1 MMDEDVLSNEQTEKI
16 LQFQELTGIDD
27 INVCRD
33 ILIRHHWNL
42 EIAFQERERM
52 NEGVPSLFASAQDS
66 RAPAVLNDRFLQHI
80 FVSNRN
86 FNNGNASGS
95 GGIFGLF
102 SYVVNSLIN
111 WCYSTLSSFIQ
122 TLLSAFTDRER
133 SERLHKHAMNK
144 LKNIFFYFSCHRST
158 WRRTEVHTRL
168 QRQVPEP
175 SSVLSGHLR
184 SSFKRR

>member
-1 MMDEDVLSNEQTEKI
+1 MLSNEQTEKI

-52 NEGVPSLFASAQDS
+52 NEGVPSLFASAQDT

-86 FNNGNASGS
+86 FNNGNAAGS

-102 SYVVNSLIN
+102 SYVVNSLIH
-111 WCYSTLSSFIQ
+111 WCYSTLSSFVQ
-122 TLLSAFTDRER
+122 TLLSVFTERDR
-133 SERLHKHAMNK
+133 SMWLHKRLMNESEM
-144 LKNIFFYFSCHRST
+144 IFFYFSRHRPT
-158 WRRTEVHTRL
+158 WRCTEVHTRI
-168 QRQVPEP
+168 QRQVSVT
-175 SSVLSGHLR
+175 SSVLSRHIR
-184 SSFKRR
+184 SSFERR

>member
-1 MMDEDVLSNEQTEKI
+1 MISLKFHKRKKGETGPQLSYLDNRMDEDVLTNEQTEKI
-16 LQFQELTGIDD
+16 LQFQELTGIED

-86 FNNGNASGS
+86 LNNGNSSGS

-111 WCYSTLSSFIQ
+111 WCYSTLSSFVQ
-122 TLLSAFTDRER
+122 TLLSVFTERER
-133 SERLHKHAMNK
+133 SELLHK
-144 LKNIFFYFSCHRST
+144 R
-158 WRRTEVHTRL
+158 
-168 QRQVPEP
+168 
-175 SSVLSGHLR
+175 
-184 SSFKRR
+184 

>member
-1 MMDEDVLSNEQTEKI
+1 MDDVLSNEETEKV
-16 LQFQELTGIDD
+16 LQFQELTGIED

-52 NEGVPSLFASAQDS
+52 NEGVPSLFASAQDT

-80 FVSNRN
+80 FISNRN
-86 FNNGNASGS
+86 NNGGAP

-111 WCYSTLSSFIQ
+111 WCYSTLSSLVQ
-122 TLLSAFTDRER
+122 TLLSIFTERER
-133 SERLHKHAMNK
+133 SE
-144 LKNIFFYFSCHRST
+144 
-158 WRRTEVHTRL
+158 
-168 QRQVPEP
+168 
-175 SSVLSGHLR
+175 
-184 SSFKRR
+184 